1 MAVDQIKLS
10 PESFRTIFLRKEDR
24 VILRTEAG
32 RRIVIRRIVPE
43 EWTPYRIYDYERA
56 LNENKREIFLVDRSL
71 LPQIEDEF
79 IESIRNNA

>member
-10 PESFRTIFLRKEDR
+10 PESFRTIFLRKENR

-32 RRIVIRRIVPE
+32 RRIVIKRIIPE
-43 EWTPYRIYDYERA
+43 EWKPYRVYDYERA
-56 LNENKREIFLVDRSL
+56 LNDNKREIFLVDRTL

-79 IESIRNNA
+79 IESIRNNV